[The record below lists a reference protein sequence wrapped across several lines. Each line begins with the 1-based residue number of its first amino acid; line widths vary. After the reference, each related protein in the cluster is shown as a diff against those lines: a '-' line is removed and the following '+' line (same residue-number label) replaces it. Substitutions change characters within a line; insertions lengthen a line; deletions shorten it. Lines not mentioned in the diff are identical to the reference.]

1 MNNQK
6 EILLNEGVAREAVI
20 KNELCEILEPN
31 PAFDNLRRG
40 YPDKPFEERCSGKEF
55 RENAE
60 IILKELAKK
69 TLENLEKPDLEKT
82 VVLLPWR
89 SGLAFA
95 KSYIELEVNNFYH
108 VSSKRNEETLETLVD
123 FESGEITPDNFI
135 VIADPML
142 ATGNTI
148 IDAIKRII
156 SKGILPEKIIINSVV
171 AAPVGVKK
179 IKDLY
184 PQIKIIVGALDDKL
198 DEKGYIVPGLGDFG
212 DKYFTDFSEEDLN
225 KLIGQFNIDEV
236 CREKMKDRFLI

>member
-1 MNNQK
+1 MTNQK
-6 EILLNEGVAREAVI
+6 EIELNEGVTRKDVN
-20 KNELCEILEPN
+20 KSRLCVILEPN

-40 YPDKPFEERCSGKEF
+40 YPDRPFDQQCSGKEF
-55 RENAE
+55 RESSE

-69 TLENLEKPDLEKT
+69 TVEQIDPKKI
-82 VVLLPWR
+82 VVLMPWR
-89 SGLAFA
+89 SGLAFGKA
-95 KSYIELEVNNFYH
+95 YIELGVNNFYH
-108 VSSKRNEETLETLVD
+108 VSSKRNEETLETMVN
-123 FESGEITPDNFI
+123 FESGNITPDNFI

-156 SKGILPEKIIINSVV
+156 SKGTTPEKIIINSVV

-184 PQIKIIVGALDDKL
+184 PQIKIIVGSLDDKL

-212 DKYFTDFSEEDLN
+212 DKYFTDFSDEDLN
-225 KLIGQFNIDEV
+225 KLIGLFNIDVV
-236 CREKMKDRFLI
+236 CSDKMKDRFKN